1 MRVPANPLDVL
12 AQHTV
17 AACALE
23 PLDADHWFDTVR
35 RSAPFAT
42 LPRSAFEATLDLLP
56 AASTRRPSSPSCG
69 RGWCMTATPAP

>member
-1 MRVPANPLDVL
+1 MTAAAPATDVL

-23 PLDADHWFDTVR
+23 PLSADAWFDSVR

-42 LPRSAFEATLDLLP
+42 LPRSAFEATLEGEALP
-56 AASTRRPSSPSCG
+56 ELDQEFLKNKQ
-69 RGWCMTATPAP
+69 TA